1 MKTTNMFFYIENV
14 IPIFDYRILV
24 GAGVEKD
31 WPKGRGIFHND
42 AKTFLAWLN
51 EEDHIRII
59 SMQMGGNLAEV
70 TKRLVTVS
78 IKFIKNMRY
87 KKQKAQFLIK

>member
-1 MKTTNMFFYIENV
+1 M
-14 IPIFDYRILV
+14 
-24 GAGVEKD
+24 EKD

-87 KKQKAQFLIK
+87 KKQKSTISYQVILLVSIEQVQFSVIL